1 MSDAVVALGK
11 IGPEAKDAV
20 PALTEL
26 LNDKNENVR
35 SAAAIALGG
44 IGPAAKKPS
53 RPSPNCSKME
63 IGRPLRSHWEA
74 SALKPRAPSL
84 HWPKYSTT

>member
-44 IGPAAKKPS
+44 IGPAAKSAVPALTKLLKDGES
-53 RPSPNCSKME
+53 VGRCDRTGRHRP
-63 IGRPLRSHWEA
+63 
-74 SALKPRAPSL
+74 
-84 HWPKYSTT
+84 